1 MFSSRFLLVVLR
13 GPVVAIL
20 EDEDDELSIGMP
32 WIAAAVAAFELLMK
46 AVLPILLLNPVFSLK
61 LIGDTIA
68 LNVHIRCDVMS
79 YLTSGMAKAYAS
91 IEGRRTEPERPIIF
105 SLGRAPEADMMP
117 SSRTVSDGLLES

>member
-1 MFSSRFLLVVLR
+1 MFLSRFLLVFLQ
-13 GPVVAIL
+13 GLVVAIL

-46 AVLPILLLNPVFSLK
+46 AVLPILLLNPVPSLE

-79 YLTSGMAKAYAS
+79 YLPIGMAKAYAS
-91 IEGRRTEPERPIIF
+91 IEGRRPEPERPIIF
-105 SLGRAPEADMMP
+105 SLGRAPEPDMMP
-117 SSRTVSDGLLES
+117 LSRAVSDRLLES